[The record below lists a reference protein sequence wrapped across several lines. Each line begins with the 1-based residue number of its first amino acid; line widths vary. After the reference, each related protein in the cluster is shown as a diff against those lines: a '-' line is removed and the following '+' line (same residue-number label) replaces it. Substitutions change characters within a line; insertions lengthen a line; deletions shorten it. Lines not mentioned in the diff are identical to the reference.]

1 MRKRTILLTISLL
14 FAVILGLVFAN
25 NLWWRT
31 AQYSIMENGV
41 VVQDARTFSTQE
53 MVYVQLRNWQYEAYI
68 IDFKDKDAAR
78 LDSSRFVIFGPAI
91 IGERMPPDG
100 IGFGK
105 LEREHPRFNGNSV
118 AFFSD
123 NGEQIS
129 VSRVTHP

>member
-53 MVYVQLRNWQYEAYI
+53 MVYVQLRNWQYEA
-68 IDFKDKDAAR
+68 
-78 LDSSRFVIFGPAI
+78 
-91 IGERMPPDG
+91 
-100 IGFGK
+100 
-105 LEREHPRFNGNSV
+105 
-118 AFFSD
+118 
-123 NGEQIS
+123 
-129 VSRVTHP
+129 